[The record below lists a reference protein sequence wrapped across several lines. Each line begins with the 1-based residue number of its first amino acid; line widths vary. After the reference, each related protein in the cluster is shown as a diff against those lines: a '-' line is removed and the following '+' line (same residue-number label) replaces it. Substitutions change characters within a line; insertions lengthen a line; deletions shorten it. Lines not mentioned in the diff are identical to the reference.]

1 MPWTSPSTKEAD
13 MLDRAFN
20 GLSKIAARAA
30 GRPLTFALALL
41 VIVAWLVT
49 GPLFKFSDSWQLV
62 INTGTTI
69 ITFVMVFLIQNTQ
82 NRDTEAIQIKLDEL
96 IRVTEAASNTLL
108 DLEELDEG
116 MLYRHRAR
124 YEALARDARGQKGDQ
139 DPSSEPGPAG

>member
-1 MPWTSPSTKEAD
+1 

-116 MLYRHRAR
+116 TLDRHRAR